1 MIKDA
6 EMFAEE
12 DAKVAARATAKV
24 KMTLMIPYLILVIQN
39 ELEQYAY
46 GLKNQVGN
54 DDPEKGL
61 GSKLSDEDKEEIN
74 TAVENTIEWLDENG
88 EVRSTVIVSLAHLN
102 IQTAEAE
109 DIKEM
114 KEKLEGIVKPIID
127 ALYADQGGADEDHDE
142 L

>member
-1 MIKDA
+1 
-6 EMFAEE
+6 MFAEE

-24 KMTLMIPYLILVIQN
+24 ILYPRYSSLNSIQN

-88 EVRSTVIVSLAHLN
+88 EVRSFKPASSIAYVLF
-102 IQTAEAE
+102 QTAEAE

-127 ALYADQGGADEDHDE
+127 ALYADQGGSDEDHDE